1 MARKA
6 KKGPFKY
13 NLSTVLKV
21 REIREKLEKEKF
33 TKAQKEYLA
42 ELEKEEEVKRFQ
54 AQKIDQQRQALTGQI
69 SNFGLILQGYF
80 HLGKVKVDVK
90 NQEDKRLEAEQRKE
104 EQRERLIKS
113 MLDRKIMD
121 KDKDKKKVA
130 WRKLMDKEETKF
142 LDDLSTGRYSR
153 TKDKKAK
160 GEL

>member
-1 MARKA
+1 MARKP

-13 NLSTVLKV
+13 NLATVLKV
-21 REIREKLEKEKF
+21 REIKEKLEKEKF
-33 TKAQKEYLA
+33 SKAQKEYLA
-42 ELEKEEEVKRFQ
+42 ELEKEEQIKNFQ
-54 AQKIDQQRQALTGQI
+54 NQKIDQQRQALTGKI

-90 NQEDKRLEAEQRKE
+90 KQEEKRLEAEQRKE
-104 EQRERLIKS
+104 EQRERLIRS

-121 KDKDKKKVA
+121 KDKEKKKIA

-153 TKDKKAK
+153 SKKMKEK